1 MSLESVMDAKSLVF
15 VLGSLLSV
23 AAVVRFRP
31 SECRLVAEAAL
42 PVGLMG
48 FLIGVI
54 SMLATESN
62 PSQIAPAVAIAIL
75 TLVYAG
81 MVRLLFMD
89 SLNQDLLEE
98 RSLVSKVVGTGGVI
112 IVMIWAMTSVSP
124 DGLRMFWYPQ
134 VAMVMTGVA
143 TLVFLIGRLVDA
155 RYANDWAKKIMGLGW
170 LGFSMGIVAALPQLT
185 TPTALGP
192 ALAFSFLSLLYSTVA
207 VVLGLIWIPQPM
219 ATEGGSLSLGLS
231 PMLPIAAAV
240 LAVLTGLTLSL
251 Q

>member
-1 MSLESVMDAKSLVF
+1 MTLESVLDAKSLVF
-15 VLGSLLSV
+15 VAGSLLSV

-42 PVGLMG
+42 PVGLTG

-54 SMLATESN
+54 SMLAAESN

-75 TLVYAG
+75 TMVYAG
-81 MVRLLFMD
+81 IVRLLLMD

-112 IVMIWAMTSVSP
+112 IMMIWAMTSVSP
-124 DGLRMFWYPQ
+124 DGVAMFWYPQ

-143 TLVFLIGRLVDA
+143 LLVFLIGRLVDA
-155 RYANDWAKKIMGLGW
+155 GHTAGWAKKMIGLGW
-170 LGFSMGIVAALPQLT
+170 LGFFIGIVAALPQLS

-207 VVLGLIWIPQPM
+207 VIAGLIWIPQAM
-219 ATEGGSLSLGLS
+219 TSEKGTLSLGLS
-231 PMLPIAAAV
+231 AMMPIAAAV
-240 LAVLTGLTLSL
+240 LAVLVGLTLSL

>member
-1 MSLESVMDAKSLVF
+1 MTLESVMDAKSLVF

-23 AAVVRFRP
+23 AAVVSFKP

-54 SMLATESN
+54 SMLGAESN
-62 PSQIAPAVAIAIL
+62 PSQIAPAVAVAIL

-124 DGLRMFWYPQ
+124 DGLAMFWYPQ

-143 TLVFLIGRLVDA
+143 LLIFLIGRLFDEG
-155 RYANDWAKKIMGLGW
+155 YATDWAKKILGLGW
-170 LGFSMGIVAALPQLT
+170 LGFSMGIVAALSQLS
-185 TPTALGP
+185 TPTALGS
-192 ALAFSFLSLLYSTVA
+192 ALALSFLSLLYSTVA
-207 VVLGLIWIPQPM
+207 VILGLIWIPQAM
-219 ATEGGSLSLGLS
+219 TSEKGSLSLGLDQI
-231 PMLPIAAAV
+231 LPIAVAV
-240 LAVLTGLTLSL
+240 LAVLVGLTVSL

>member
-1 MSLESVMDAKSLVF
+1 MTLGSILDAKSLVF
-15 VLGSLLSV
+15 VVGSLLSV
-23 AAVVRFRP
+23 ATVVRFRP
-31 SECRLVAEAAL
+31 SEFRLLAEAAL
-42 PVGLMG
+42 PVGLSG

-54 SMLATESN
+54 SMLGAESN
-62 PSQIAPAVAIAIL
+62 PNRIAPALAIAIL

-81 MVRLLFMD
+81 IVRLLFLD
-89 SLNQDLLEE
+89 SLNQDLPRA
-98 RSLVSKVVGTGGVI
+98 RSVVGKAAGTGGLIV
-112 IVMIWAMTSVSP
+112 VMIWAMTSVSP

-207 VVLGLIWIPQPM
+207 VVLGLIWIPHAM

-231 PMLPIAAAV
+231 PMLPIATAV
-240 LAVLTGLTLSL
+240 LAVLAGLTLSL